1 VSSELELLDQLCGGD
16 ETLFL
21 ALQVFGRPENSA
33 ALERARYSIMKQL
46 SDGLIQIKHKAGGQ
60 EMLLPQWEAKQI
72 LGDDTNW
79 MKRSGEAEYFISLT
93 ETGSKYI
100 SG

>member
-1 VSSELELLDQLCGGD
+1 
-16 ETLFL
+16 
-21 ALQVFGRPENSA
+21 
-33 ALERARYSIMKQL
+33 
-46 SDGLIQIKHKAGGQ
+46 
-60 EMLLPQWEAKQI
+60 MLLPQWEAKQI